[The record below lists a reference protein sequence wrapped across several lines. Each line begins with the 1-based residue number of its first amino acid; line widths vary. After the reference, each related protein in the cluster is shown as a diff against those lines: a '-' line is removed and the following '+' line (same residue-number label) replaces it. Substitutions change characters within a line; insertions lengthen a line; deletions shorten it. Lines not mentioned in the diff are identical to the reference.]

1 MKPEDMIPRALVY
14 TRKELA
20 SVLKVCEKT
29 VDRLDIPSVRL
40 GRRRL
45 YRREDVEVY
54 LREHAA

>member
-1 MKPEDMIPRALVY
+1 VKPSEMIPRELVL

-20 SVLKVCEKT
+20 AALKVCEKT
-29 VDRLDIPSVRL
+29 VDRLNIPSVRL

-45 YRREDVEVY
+45 YRIEDVKDF